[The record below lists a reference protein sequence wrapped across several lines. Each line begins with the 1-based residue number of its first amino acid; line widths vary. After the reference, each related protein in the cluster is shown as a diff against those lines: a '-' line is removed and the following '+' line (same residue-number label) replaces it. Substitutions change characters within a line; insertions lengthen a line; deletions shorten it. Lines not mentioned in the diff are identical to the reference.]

1 MAKMSMHEGMKNM
14 SPKDGSPGDKS
25 MTCGNYVGRKAG
37 SVNSDPTRKGTA
49 PTPKTLGPRVA

>member
-14 SPKDGSPGDKS
+14 SPKDSDKS